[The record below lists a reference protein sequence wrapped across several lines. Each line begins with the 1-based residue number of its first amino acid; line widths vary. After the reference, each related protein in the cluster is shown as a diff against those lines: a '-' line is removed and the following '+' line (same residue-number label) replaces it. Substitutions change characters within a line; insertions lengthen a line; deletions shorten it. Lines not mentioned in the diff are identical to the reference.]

1 MPTHGKVENEQK
13 NFDFLATFLKETL
26 ADVDACKSALE
37 MKNKIYEKF
46 NHLQNLNLRDLKY
59 DEKKLMQYQIITH
72 EIKELDKKSTN
83 NF

>member
-13 NFDFLATFLKETL
+13 HFDFLATFLKETL

-59 DEKKLMQYQIITH
+59 DEKKLMLYLIITH
-72 EIKELDKKSTN
+72 EIKELDKKSTD